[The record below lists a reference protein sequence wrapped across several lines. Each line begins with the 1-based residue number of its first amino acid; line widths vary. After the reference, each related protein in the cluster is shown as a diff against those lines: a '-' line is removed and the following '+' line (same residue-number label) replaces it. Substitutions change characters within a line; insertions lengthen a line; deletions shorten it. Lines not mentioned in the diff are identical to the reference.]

1 MKLKSLKVKN
11 YICFKEAILPL
22 DRVGVTKVT
31 GKNLDSNT
39 KLAPAG
45 DDTNAVGKTALL
57 SGIPQLVFASNPM
70 TQDIKTK
77 AKKDAFKTKGASIE
91 LVVEP
96 KDNKIYTLQKLSK
109 GKSTQFAI
117 HKGSENTNVR
127 TQAYPE
133 EKIRQ
138 MFDMTEDEFYTLWFI
153 SSSKPS
159 RIQYGSAA
167 SRLQFFTNF
176 FRLNNYDEVR
186 KIFNGMLRKAKDAKI
201 ALAEVATHI
210 ESLNLKDE
218 ARLAELKANLKK
230 LKEKSEVYSKEYSEL
245 HALEIDLSFLQNSSD
260 LFKKWEKLVGKDSVT
275 TEKSVKKLMSKAEV
289 IVEQAVQYES
299 YVVKQKIYSKEKIK
313 YKERKI
319 SYADQMK
326 AASCATEKPSNFY
339 EELSSINNVI
349 SKLTQK
355 IENKKEEIQRISKTT
370 YDKDSYKTHKAHT
383 RGLSYKDLCR
393 EKEYASDKFA
403 VAESTKNSFKAL
415 ANHAN
420 CPTCKH
426 EINQELS
433 NTLYKKALK
442 DANKYYE
449 IITNLRKQIS
459 RYETFQELS
468 KAKAEYERS
477 QEQIVSLEE
486 SLNSLEKDLKKAEKE
501 KTKLLAWEPYFEIQT
516 KLELLEKPTK
526 PKAPKEFNYSSEEVE
541 YNKAVLSL
549 GALVLPNFERYYA
562 VKSIKTN
569 MTLDSVKE
577 RTEYLRSKMDKV
589 NSIIPKLT
597 SKIDLAKQALREY
610 EKLQER
616 RKELKSSAEDA
627 DVLEMLVDAYSN
639 KGLKLLLIK
648 HIASVIE
655 KNMNQYASLVYPEPV
670 TFKFEVVN
678 DREFNILRGSKR
690 AGKTHYDDVRV
701 LSGAESRA
709 FSFLLPL
716 AIMPLIPKERRLN
729 VMVLDEPT
737 NNMGAARMEL
747 FVKSFVPK
755 LNQLVPHLVIISTSD
770 EVYSNSVSYQITK
783 KDGKSKLRK
792 LTGG

>member
-11 YICFKEAILPL
+11 YICFKEATLPL
-22 DRVGVTKVT
+22 DRIGITKVT

-91 LVVEP
+91 LEVEP
-96 KDNKIYTLQKLSK
+96 KDNKVYTLQKLSK

-117 HKGSENTNVR
+117 HKGAENTNVR

-201 ALAEVATHI
+201 ALSEVATHI
-210 ESLNLKDE
+210 ESLNVKDE
-218 ARLAELKANLKK
+218 GTLKQLKADLKK
-230 LKEKSEVYSKEYSEL
+230 LKQKSDQYSKEYSDL
-245 HALEIDLSFLQNSSD
+245 HAVEIDLSFLHNSAD
-260 LFKKWEKLVGKDSVT
+260 LFKKWEKLVGKQTLAT
-275 TEKSVKKLMSKAEV
+275 TKDVKKLMSKAEV
-289 IVEQAVQYES
+289 IVEQADKHEAYS
-299 YVVKQKIYSKEKIK
+299 VKQKIYVKEKAL
-313 YKERKI
+313 YKEKYNKYTSQLAPYTI
-319 SYADQMK
+319 GSSKPKNFKEDL
-326 AASCATEKPSNFY
+326 AALSEKLN
-339 EELSSINNVI
+339 
-349 SKLTQK
+349 KLTYK
-355 IENKKEEIQRISKTT
+355 IETKQRALE
-370 YDKDSYKTHKAHT
+370 DLAKDPFDQSAYTIAKAKT
-383 RGLSYKDLCR
+383 RGVDYDDLLKL
-393 EKEYASDKFA
+393 KEDASDKYA
-403 VAESTKNSFKAL
+403 VAVSTKGSLKEL
-415 ANHAN
+415 VNHSN
-420 CPTCKH
+420 CPTCNHK
-426 EINQELS
+426 IDRDLS
-433 NTLYKKALK
+433 KKLYKKAGK
-442 DANKYYE
+442 DAEKYASL
-449 IITNLRKQIS
+449 ISDLRKKIS
-459 RYETFQELS
+459 HYDAFKALE
-468 KAKAEYERS
+468 KAKATWDDN
-477 QEQIVSLEE
+477 QKEE
-486 SLNSLEKDLKKAEKE
+486 AQLSSDLKQLKKDLKQVEKE
-501 KTKLLAWEPYFEIQT
+501 KDKLLEWEPYFDIEA
-516 KLELLEKPTK
+516 KLLNLEKPVK
-526 PKAPKEFNYSSEEVE
+526 PKAPKDFHYSSDDVE
-541 YNKAVLSL
+541 HNKAILSL
-549 GALVLPNFERYYA
+549 GALVLPNFERYYS
-562 VKSIKTN
+562 VKYSKTE

-577 RTEYLRSKMDKV
+577 RTEYLRAKMEKT
-589 NSIIPKLT
+589 NTLIPKLT
-597 SKIDLAKQALREY
+597 SKIDLIKQALKDY
-610 EKLQER
+610 DKLQER
-616 RKELKSSAEDA
+616 RKELKGTAADA

-655 KNMNQYASLVYPEPV
+655 KNMNQYASLVYPEDV
-670 TFKFEVVN
+670 SFKFEVVN

-690 AGKTHYDDVRV
+690 QGKVHYDDVRV

-716 AIMPLIPKERRLN
+716 SIMPLIPKERRLN

-770 EVYSNSVSYQITK
+770 EVYSNSVSYQIIK
-783 KDGKSKLRK
+783 KNGKSKLRK
-792 LTGG
+792 VA